1 MKLWKQLVVI
11 LYLEKK
17 KPKRVEGGGLTFS
30 EFMDELY
37 LSLLRQGY
45 KHHHID
51 NEMDIWHYLKLNQK
65 SREQGDS
72 NSENASSNEIEV
84 PAENII

>member
-1 MKLWKQLVVI
+1 MAHQELGKKQTQT
-11 LYLEKK
+11 
-17 KPKRVEGGGLTFS
+17 RRGRGLTFS

-51 NEMDIWHYLKLNQK
+51 NEMDIWHYLRLNQK
-65 SREQGDS
+65 YREQGES
-72 NSENASSNEIEV
+72 NSQNQSSNEIEV

>member
-1 MKLWKQLVVI
+1 
-11 LYLEKK
+11 
-17 KPKRVEGGGLTFS
+17 
-30 EFMDELY
+30 MDELY

-45 KHHHID
+45 KYHHID

-65 SREQGDS
+65 NREQGDS
-72 NSENASSNEIEV
+72 NRENASSNEIEV

>member
-1 MKLWKQLVVI
+1 
-11 LYLEKK
+11 
-17 KPKRVEGGGLTFS
+17 
-30 EFMDELY
+30 MDELY

-65 SREQGDS
+65 SREQGNL

-84 PAENII
+84 LAENII

>member
-1 MKLWKQLVVI
+1 
-11 LYLEKK
+11 
-17 KPKRVEGGGLTFS
+17 
-30 EFMDELY
+30 MDELY

-51 NEMDIWHYLKLNQK
+51 NEMDIWHYLRLNRK
-65 SREQGDS
+65 MRENEDTNNEGS
-72 NSENASSNEIEV
+72 NSNEIEV

>member
-1 MKLWKQLVVI
+1 
-11 LYLEKK
+11 
-17 KPKRVEGGGLTFS
+17 
-30 EFMDELY
+30 MDELY

-65 SREQGDS
+65 NRELGDS
-72 NSENASSNEIEV
+72 NRENASSNEIEV

>member
-1 MKLWKQLVVI
+1 
-11 LYLEKK
+11 
-17 KPKRVEGGGLTFS
+17 
-30 EFMDELY
+30 MDELY

>member
-1 MKLWKQLVVI
+1 M
-11 LYLEKK
+11 
-17 KPKRVEGGGLTFS
+17 TFS

-51 NEMDIWHYLKLNQK
+51 NEMDIWHYLRLNRK
-65 SREQGDS
+65 MRENEDTNNEGS
-72 NSENASSNEIEV
+72 NSNEIEV

>member
-1 MKLWKQLVVI
+1 
-11 LYLEKK
+11 
-17 KPKRVEGGGLTFS
+17 PKRVEGGGLTFN

-51 NEMDIWHYLKLNQK
+51 NEMDIWHYVRLNRKQ
-65 SREQGDS
+65 REQDHS
-72 NSENASSNEIEV
+72 NVEDKNSNEIEV

>member
-1 MKLWKQLVVI
+1 WHTRNWRRN
-11 LYLEKK
+11 

-51 NEMDIWHYLKLNQK
+51 NEMDIWHYLRLNQK
-65 SREQGDS
+65 YREQDHS
-72 NSENASSNEIEV
+72 NSGNQNLNEMEV

>member
-1 MKLWKQLVVI
+1 M
-11 LYLEKK
+11 
-17 KPKRVEGGGLTFS
+17 TFS

-51 NEMDIWHYLKLNQK
+51 NEMDIWHYLRLNRK
-65 SREQGDS
+65 YREQGES
-72 NSENASSNEIEV
+72 NSRNQNSNEIEV

>member
-1 MKLWKQLVVI
+1 
-11 LYLEKK
+11 
-17 KPKRVEGGGLTFS
+17 
-30 EFMDELY
+30 MDELY

-72 NSENASSNEIEV
+72 NGENASSNEIEV

>member
-1 MKLWKQLVVI
+1 SGWWHTRNWRRN
-11 LYLEKK
+11 

-51 NEMDIWHYLKLNQK
+51 NEMDIWHYLRLNQK
-65 SREQGDS
+65 YREQDHS
-72 NSENASSNEIEV
+72 NSGNQNLNEMEV

>member
-1 MKLWKQLVVI
+1 
-11 LYLEKK
+11 
-17 KPKRVEGGGLTFS
+17 
-30 EFMDELY
+30 MDELY

-51 NEMDIWHYLKLNQK
+51 NEMDIWHYLRLNQK
-65 SREQGDS
+65 YREQGES
-72 NSENASSNEIEV
+72 NSKRQNSNEIEV

>member
-1 MKLWKQLVVI
+1 
-11 LYLEKK
+11 
-17 KPKRVEGGGLTFS
+17 
-30 EFMDELY
+30 MDELY

-45 KHHHID
+45 KHYHID

-65 SREQGDS
+65 NREQGDS
-72 NSENASSNEIEV
+72 NRENASSNEIEV

>member
-1 MKLWKQLVVI
+1 M
-11 LYLEKK
+11 
-17 KPKRVEGGGLTFS
+17 TFS

-51 NEMDIWHYLKLNQK
+51 NEMDIWHYLRLTQK
-65 SREQGDS
+65 ERSQDNS
-72 NSENASSNEIEV
+72 NNENPNEIEV

>member
-1 MKLWKQLVVI
+1 
-11 LYLEKK
+11 
-17 KPKRVEGGGLTFS
+17 
-30 EFMDELY
+30 MDELY

-51 NEMDIWHYLKLNQK
+51 NKMDIWHYLKLNQK
-65 SREQGDS
+65 NREQGDS
-72 NSENASSNEIEV
+72 NRENASSNEIEV

>member
-1 MKLWKQLVVI
+1 N
-11 LYLEKK
+11 
-17 KPKRVEGGGLTFS
+17 KPKRVEGEGLTFS
-30 EFMDELY
+30 EFMDELS

-51 NEMDIWHYLKLNQK
+51 NEMDMWHYLRLMQK
-65 SREQGDS
+65 ERSQENPS
-72 NSENASSNEIEV
+72 NGSANEIEV

>member
-1 MKLWKQLVVI
+1 
-11 LYLEKK
+11 
-17 KPKRVEGGGLTFS
+17 
-30 EFMDELY
+30 MDELY

-72 NSENASSNEIEV
+72 NSENASSNEIAV

>member
-1 MKLWKQLVVI
+1 M
-11 LYLEKK
+11 
-17 KPKRVEGGGLTFS
+17 TFS

-37 LSLLRQGY
+37 LSLLQQGY

-51 NEMDIWHYLKLNQK
+51 NEMDIWHYLRLNRK
-65 SREQGDS
+65 MRENGNENQEGS
-72 NSENASSNEIEV
+72 NSNEIEV

>member
-1 MKLWKQLVVI
+1 MDAAGGTPATG
-11 LYLEKK
+11 EETN
-17 KPKRVEGGGLTFS
+17 PNVEGGLTFS

-37 LSLLRQGY
+37 LFITSGY

-51 NEMDIWHYLKLNQK
+51 NEMDIWHYLRLNQK
-65 SREQGDS
+65 YREQDHS
-72 NSENASSNEIEV
+72 NSGNQNSNEMEV

>member
-1 MKLWKQLVVI
+1 
-11 LYLEKK
+11 
-17 KPKRVEGGGLTFS
+17 EGGGLTFS

-51 NEMDIWHYLKLNQK
+51 NEMDIWHYLRLNQK
-65 SREQGDS
+65 YREQDHS
-72 NSENASSNEIEV
+72 NSGNQNLNEMEV

>member
-1 MKLWKQLVVI
+1 
-11 LYLEKK
+11 
-17 KPKRVEGGGLTFS
+17 
-30 EFMDELY
+30 MDELY

-51 NEMDIWHYLKLNQK
+51 NEMDIWHYVRLNRKQ
-65 SREQGDS
+65 REQDHS
-72 NSENASSNEIEV
+72 NVEDKNSNEIEV

>member
-1 MKLWKQLVVI
+1 
-11 LYLEKK
+11 
-17 KPKRVEGGGLTFS
+17 
-30 EFMDELY
+30 MDELY

-51 NEMDIWHYLKLNQK
+51 NEMDICHYLKLNQK
-65 SREQGDS
+65 NREQGDS
-72 NSENASSNEIEV
+72 NRENASSNEIEV

>member
-1 MKLWKQLVVI
+1 RN
-11 LYLEKK
+11 
-17 KPKRVEGGGLTFS
+17 KPKRVEGGGLTFT

-51 NEMDIWHYLKLNQK
+51 NEMDIWHYLRLNQK
-65 SREQGDS
+65 YREQDYY
-72 NSENASSNEIEV
+72 NSGNQNLNEMEV

>member
-1 MKLWKQLVVI
+1 
-11 LYLEKK
+11 
-17 KPKRVEGGGLTFS
+17 
-30 EFMDELY
+30 MDELY

-51 NEMDIWHYLKLNQK
+51 NEMDIWHYLRLNRK
-65 SREQGDS
+65 MHENGNENYEGS
-72 NSENASSNEIEV
+72 NSNEIEV